1 MRLQLEEFWHLT
13 QIGLRSTVPTV
24 VTLFLVIICVLPY
37 GVPGLNKAVPLLPIV
52 SIYFWSVHRPD
63 LTSLTCHFLIGLF
76 QDIVVGTPIGFS
88 AAIFVGIHAAVHYQR
103 RFFYGRTFIVL
114 WASFSL
120 LMFAV
125 SMLSFMIMGLYN
137 LSFVPFS
144 PVFLQFFLTVAF
156 YPLLIRILQWISRAF
171 LRPV

>member
-1 MRLQLEEFWHLT
+1 MRLQLEEFWH
-13 QIGLRSTVPTV
+13 QAEVGLRSTVPTL
-24 VTLFLVIICVLPY
+24 VTLLFVIICVLPY
-37 GVPGLNKAVPLLPIV
+37 GVPGLNKVVPLLPVI
-52 SIYFWSVHRPD
+52 SIYFWSIHRPD
-63 LTSLTCHFLIGLF
+63 LTSLPCHFLIGLF
-76 QDIVVGTPIGFS
+76 QDVVVGTPIGFS

-156 YPLLIRILQWISRAF
+156 YPLIIRILQWISRAF